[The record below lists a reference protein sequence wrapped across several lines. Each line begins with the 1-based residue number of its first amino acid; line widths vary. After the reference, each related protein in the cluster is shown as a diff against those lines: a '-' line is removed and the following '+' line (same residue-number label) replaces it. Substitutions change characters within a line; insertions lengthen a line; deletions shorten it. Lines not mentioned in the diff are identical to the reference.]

1 MAFLLYLLQI
11 NIALSLLY
19 LCYKVLFSQNTFFG
33 LRRLILISIVLF
45 STTYPWY
52 DIPDIDP
59 IIPAHL
65 QITLPE
71 VLYSME
77 ETVPQKAFDI
87 YTLIAYLYGG
97 ICSLFLLRMFLRIAS
112 IIKLRANG
120 KLRII
125 GESHIIVCDENIQ
138 PCSFFRWI
146 FLPHSILQNKNT
158 LTRILRHENT
168 HIRQLHTIDVLLG
181 ESMAALCWINPLSWL
196 LLKEI
201 RLNLEYMADE
211 AAIPD
216 EQEKKTYQYLL
227 LDISQSNNELPSAIP
242 FNYTF

>member
-71 VLYSME
+71 VLYSMG

-87 YTLIAYLYGG
+87 YPLIAYLYGG

-125 GESHIIVCDENIQ
+125 GKSHIVVCD
-138 PCSFFRWI
+138 PVPSSDGYFF
-146 FLPHSILQNKNT
+146 LILFCKIK
-158 LTRILRHENT
+158 TRSQEYSDTKI
-168 HIRQLHTIDVLLG
+168 HTYD
-181 ESMAALCWINPLSWL
+181 N
-196 LLKEI
+196 
-201 RLNLEYMADE
+201 Y
-211 AAIPD
+211 IP
-216 EQEKKTYQYLL
+216 
-227 LDISQSNNELPSAIP
+227 
-242 FNYTF
+242 

>member
-87 YTLIAYLYGG
+87 YPLIAYLYGG
-97 ICSLFLLRMFLRIAS
+97 ICSLFLLRMFFENSFDNKTAGKWKAPYHRGEPYNRLRR
-112 IIKLRANG
+112 KHTTL
-120 KLRII
+120 
-125 GESHIIVCDENIQ
+125 
-138 PCSFFRWI
+138 
-146 FLPHSILQNKNT
+146 FLLP
-158 LTRILRHENT
+158 
-168 HIRQLHTIDVLLG
+168 
-181 ESMAALCWINPLSWL
+181 M
-196 LLKEI
+196 
-201 RLNLEYMADE
+201 
-211 AAIPD
+211 
-216 EQEKKTYQYLL
+216 
-227 LDISQSNNELPSAIP
+227 DISSSFHFAK
-242 FNYTF
+242 

>member
-71 VLYSME
+71 VLYSMG

-87 YTLIAYLYGG
+87 YPLIAYLYNRLRRKHTT
-97 ICSLFLLRMFLRIAS
+97 LFLLPM
-112 IIKLRANG
+112 
-120 KLRII
+120 
-125 GESHIIVCDENIQ
+125 
-138 PCSFFRWI
+138 
-146 FLPHSILQNKNT
+146 
-158 LTRILRHENT
+158 
-168 HIRQLHTIDVLLG
+168 
-181 ESMAALCWINPLSWL
+181 
-196 LLKEI
+196 
-201 RLNLEYMADE
+201 
-211 AAIPD
+211 
-216 EQEKKTYQYLL
+216 
-227 LDISQSNNELPSAIP
+227 DISSSFYFAK
-242 FNYTF
+242 

>member
-59 IIPAHL
+59 IISAHL

-71 VLYSME
+71 VLYSVG

-87 YTLIAYLYGG
+87 YPLIAYLYGG
-97 ICSLFLLRMFLRIAS
+97 I
-112 IIKLRANG
+112 
-120 KLRII
+120 
-125 GESHIIVCDENIQ
+125 
-138 PCSFFRWI
+138 
-146 FLPHSILQNKNT
+146 
-158 LTRILRHENT
+158 
-168 HIRQLHTIDVLLG
+168 
-181 ESMAALCWINPLSWL
+181 
-196 LLKEI
+196 
-201 RLNLEYMADE
+201 
-211 AAIPD
+211 
-216 EQEKKTYQYLL
+216 
-227 LDISQSNNELPSAIP
+227 
-242 FNYTF
+242 

>member
-77 ETVPQKAFDI
+77 ETVSRQFILSDERNMLAILVTHVFENSFDNKTAGKWKAP
-87 YTLIAYLYGG
+87 YHRGEPYNRLRRKHTT
-97 ICSLFLLRMFLRIAS
+97 LFLLPM
-112 IIKLRANG
+112 
-120 KLRII
+120 
-125 GESHIIVCDENIQ
+125 
-138 PCSFFRWI
+138 
-146 FLPHSILQNKNT
+146 
-158 LTRILRHENT
+158 
-168 HIRQLHTIDVLLG
+168 
-181 ESMAALCWINPLSWL
+181 
-196 LLKEI
+196 
-201 RLNLEYMADE
+201 
-211 AAIPD
+211 
-216 EQEKKTYQYLL
+216 
-227 LDISQSNNELPSAIP
+227 DISSSFHFAK
-242 FNYTF
+242 

>member
-52 DIPDIDP
+52 DISDIDP

-71 VLYSME
+71 VLYSMG

-87 YTLIAYLYGG
+87 YPLIAYLYGG

-125 GESHIIVCDENIQ
+125 GKSHIIVCDENIQ

-146 FLPHSILQNKNT
+146 FLPHSILQNKLSIRRNMLAILVTHVFENSFDNKTAGKWKAPYHWEEPYNRLRRKHTT
-158 LTRILRHENT
+158 LF
-168 HIRQLHTIDVLLG
+168 LLP
-181 ESMAALCWINPLSWL
+181 M
-196 LLKEI
+196 
-201 RLNLEYMADE
+201 
-211 AAIPD
+211 
-216 EQEKKTYQYLL
+216 
-227 LDISQSNNELPSAIP
+227 DISSSFHFAK
-242 FNYTF
+242 